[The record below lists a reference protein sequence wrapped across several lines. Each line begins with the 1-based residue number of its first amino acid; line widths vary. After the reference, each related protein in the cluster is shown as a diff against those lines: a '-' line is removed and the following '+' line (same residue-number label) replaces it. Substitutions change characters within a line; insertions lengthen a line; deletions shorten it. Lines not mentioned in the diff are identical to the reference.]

1 MWIFIIFSIPLK
13 FILFQQ
19 NDEVKNNLKYHFY
32 NKYAL
37 KSISMKVQ
45 VISLSYNNLFPKSF
59 LNLYS
64 QQTQSKLVYPVLVHW
79 DSSGLTT
86 LLYQISS
93 HLSISNACTI
103 FMIAIISLW
112 FSSYSC
118 WVIKNSL
125 NIRLIPNN
133 SSYSRSLH

>member
-32 NKYAL
+32 NEYAL

-64 QQTQSKLVYPVLVHW
+64 QQTQ
-79 DSSGLTT
+79 
-86 LLYQISS
+86 
-93 HLSISNACTI
+93 
-103 FMIAIISLW
+103 
-112 FSSYSC
+112 
-118 WVIKNSL
+118 
-125 NIRLIPNN
+125 
-133 SSYSRSLH
+133 

>member
-32 NKYAL
+32 NEYAL

-93 HLSISNACTI
+93 HLSISNTCTI
-103 FMIAIISLW
+103 LMIAIISLW